1 MIELRRAGV
10 RKENQVKSC
19 DHGLRQ
25 HIRAAVRCQYEIA
38 NRVAV
43 NGMQASEVVGMMIII
58 SELWEHGH

>member
-43 NGMQASEVVGMMIII
+43 NGMQASEVVGMMII
-58 SELWEHGH
+58 SELWEHGY